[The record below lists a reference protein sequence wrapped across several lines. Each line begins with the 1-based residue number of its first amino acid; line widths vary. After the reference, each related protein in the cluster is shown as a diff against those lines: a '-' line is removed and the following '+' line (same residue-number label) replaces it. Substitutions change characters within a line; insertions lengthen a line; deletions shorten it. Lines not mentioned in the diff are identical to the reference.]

1 MNSGSRWLVRAL
13 VVMILLVGTLTAAA
27 LGQGRPAHI
36 SIIGPPAPVGSLR
49 ELWTKTPVVVL
60 ATALEVGPSEL
71 HNKTVVKFQFF
82 DVDEVLKDEDG
93 VLKNHRIRVIHEGG
107 TGTFAGEVYETRGS
121 DGPPPK
127 GGQQVVLFL
136 SRGKS
141 GFFAV
146 PFGPGG
152 TYPVTDKV
160 TDAITLSL
168 TAQKFPEFSGRREIN
183 KNDFLTLLHDLA
195 AGR

>member
-1 MNSGSRWLVRAL
+1 
-13 VVMILLVGTLTAAA
+13 
-27 LGQGRPAHI
+27 
-36 SIIGPPAPVGSLR
+36 
-49 ELWTKTPVVVL
+49 
-60 ATALEVGPSEL
+60 
-71 HNKTVVKFQFF
+71 
-82 DVDEVLKDEDG
+82 
-93 VLKNHRIRVIHEGG
+93 VIHEGG
-107 TGTFAGEVYETRGS
+107 TGTFGGEEYETRGS

-127 GGQQVVLFL
+127 AGQQVVLFL

-168 TAQKFPEFSGRREIN
+168 TAQEFPEFSGRREIN
-183 KNDFLTLLHDLA
+183 KNDFLTLLRSRGDRSRA
-195 AGR
+195 